1 MKVVKFSEKLRKK
14 SFFEVVEFPWFSTEN
29 WVFSYISWF
38 RDAAEKSRKFTPGG
52 NYSPNV
58 YSKIL
63 FWCYLV

>member
-1 MKVVKFSEKLRKK
+1 MKVEKFSEKTMKTE
-14 SFFEVVEFPWFSTEN
+14 FFEVVEFPSFSTEN

-38 RDAAEKSRKFTPGG
+38 RDAAEKSRKVTLGG

-58 YSKIL
+58 YSKTL